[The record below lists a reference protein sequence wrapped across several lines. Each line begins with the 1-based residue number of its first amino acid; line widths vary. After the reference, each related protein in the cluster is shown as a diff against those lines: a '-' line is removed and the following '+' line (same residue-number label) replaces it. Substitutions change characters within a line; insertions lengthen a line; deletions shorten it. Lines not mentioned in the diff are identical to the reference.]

1 MCCISKEKKTKTA
14 ETDIHVIKVMQK
26 KAKGY
31 RTPFTHHYIK
41 KNIMSGEFPLVAACD
56 GFHFKGNLLGKI
68 SFWDSF
74 IYKCIDENAEKLY
87 VYGKDFVHT
96 FPSDAKLKEIKSKGL
111 EVFDCIIPA
120 GAEYIEG
127 ECVSLGPKGI
137 AIKQKT
143 YASSQIYFVGKHQD

>member
-41 KNIMSGEFPLVAACD
+41 KNIMSGEFPLVASCD

-68 SFWDSF
+68 SFWDTF
-74 IYKCIDENAEKLY
+74 MYKCIDENAEKLY
-87 VYGKDFVHT
+87 AYGKDFIHT
-96 FPSDAKLKEIKSKGL
+96 FPSDAKLKGIKDKGI

-127 ECVSLGPKGI
+127 ECVSIDSKGM